1 MWCWFVQLLGCPDVS
16 LSRRS
21 SYFVVRLKSCWVV
34 LLTDCLMLDEQFN
47 EIYTDEGWL
56 MLQHATRVAVFC
68 EAPEKSSL
76 ATEQR
81 FD

>member
-1 MWCWFVQLLGCPDVS
+1 MVTMFGDQEGEDDH
-16 LSRRS
+16 
-21 SYFVVRLKSCWVV
+21 F
-34 LLTDCLMLDEQFN
+34 DD
-47 EIYTDEGWL
+47 YTDEGWL